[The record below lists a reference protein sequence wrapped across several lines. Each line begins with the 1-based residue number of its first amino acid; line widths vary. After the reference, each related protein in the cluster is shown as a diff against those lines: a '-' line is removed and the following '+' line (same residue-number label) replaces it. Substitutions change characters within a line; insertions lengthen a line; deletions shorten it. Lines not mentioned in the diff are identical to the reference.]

1 MVPPGYAPVW
11 EDTLT
16 ANMLEKWTQAQFHRE
31 KDHWFFQHA
40 GKTTNWG
47 CNKHVSTIKWVS
59 QVSKMTTNCNS
70 VCHISPFS
78 FPTIL

>member
-40 GKTTNWG
+40 GIPPTGGVTNML
-47 CNKHVSTIKWVS
+47 V
-59 QVSKMTTNCNS
+59 
-70 VCHISPFS
+70 P
-78 FPTIL
+78 